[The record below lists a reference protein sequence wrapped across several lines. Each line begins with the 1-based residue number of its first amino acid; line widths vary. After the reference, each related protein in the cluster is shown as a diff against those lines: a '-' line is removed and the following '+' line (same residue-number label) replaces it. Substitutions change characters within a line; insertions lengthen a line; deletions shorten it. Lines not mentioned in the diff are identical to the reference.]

1 MAKGSKLPMIP
12 PTVLAIAATKANTDE
27 ALAASW
33 VASLNSAHSRR
44 NCERTANR
52 FLAALGV
59 PLRQATVEYVR
70 AALEDISA
78 GLAPTSARQIV
89 LRIKSLL
96 SYGHRLGYLQFN
108 AGAGIKVQGD
118 TRSIAQRIVSEV
130 EIGLLVR
137 AARGTRNRVM
147 VQVAYAGGL
156 RVSELVSLTWG
167 QIIRRDD
174 GKAQLNVLGKGNK
187 PRQVLLPDVVSAA
200 LWKLRGPEAGDSDPI
215 FANPAGGQL
224 TERAVNY
231 MLKAAAERA
240 GLPGGFSAHWLRHAH
255 ASHAIDHGAALPVVQ
270 STLGHGNIAV
280 TSGYLHARP
289 GDSSGLHLD
298 PGVFLR

>member
-1 MAKGSKLPMIP
+1 MAKGDKLPVVP
-12 PTVLAIAATKANTDE
+12 ATVHAIAATKASTDE

-44 NCERTANR
+44 NCERTAQR
-52 FLAALGV
+52 FLAELGV
-59 PLRQATVEYVR
+59 PLRQATVEDVR
-70 AALEDISA
+70 AALERITE

-89 LRIKSLL
+89 LRVKSLL
-96 SYGHRLGYLQFN
+96 SYGHRLGYLPFN
-108 AGAGIKVQGD
+108 AGAVIKVQGD

-137 AARGTRNRVM
+137 AVRGARNRVL

-156 RVSELVSLTWG
+156 RISELVALTWG
-167 QIIRRDD
+167 HVIRRDD
-174 GKAQLNVLGKGNK
+174 GKAQLNVLGKGSK
-187 PRQVLLPDVVSAA
+187 PRQVLLPEVVSNA
-200 LWKLRGPEAGDSDPI
+200 LLKLRGAAGDCDPI
-215 FANPAGGQL
+215 FTNRAGGRL
-224 TERAVNY
+224 SNRAVNY

-240 GLPGGFSAHWLRHAH
+240 GLPAAFSAHWLRHAH

-270 STLGHGNIAV
+270 ATLGHGNIAV

-289 GDSSGLHLD
+289 GESSGLHLD